1 VIDFNKLAAKG
12 VVGAR
17 EELLRHVREHSE
29 LLKCRF
35 AEGRPS
41 SDGELHLQASDLL
54 LRLEASVLGRLRQTH
69 GRAHTGSFVGDLYK
83 EDPRFKVLVKQL
95 GGLKVLLEVL
105 GDDRIRSES
114 LTHDGQKQPMLVLV
128 GWKDATGGKSEA
140 TWRPRS
146 TEERVLSRGMLLA
159 ARDAS
164 PNPGTEEEGAGVR
177 ARQMPR
183 SNSRTVSDES
193 SELRSACSES
203 IHRASTTPQPA
214 GDDVFFSN
222 PLVKSAL
229 ARLSDKAWL
238 RDLRA
243 AQAALQCREKD
254 LHSAEEELCSAFS
267 QRSKELESQELSLR
281 RRKDE
286 LDERARLL
294 QCRTDSLEEL
304 EQERLRRAHAEMDG
318 LKARSA

>member
-1 VIDFNKLAAKG
+1 
-12 VVGAR
+12 
-17 EELLRHVREHSE
+17 
-29 LLKCRF
+29 
-35 AEGRPS
+35 
-41 SDGELHLQASDLL
+41 
-54 LRLEASVLGRLRQTH
+54 
-69 GRAHTGSFVGDLYK
+69 
-83 EDPRFKVLVKQL
+83 
-95 GGLKVLLEVL
+95 
-105 GDDRIRSES
+105 
-114 LTHDGQKQPMLVLV
+114 QKQPMLVLV

-146 TEERVLSRGMLLA
+146 TEEGVFSRGMLLA

-294 QCRTDSLEEL
+294 QCRTDKLEEL
-304 EQERLRRAHAEMDG
+304 EQEAHAAMDG
-318 LKARSA
+318 LKARSAELDQREISIRDLELQMHRTSE

>member
-1 VIDFNKLAAKG
+1 
-12 VVGAR
+12 VGN
-17 EELLRHVREHSE
+17 
-29 LLKCRF
+29 
-35 AEGRPS
+35 
-41 SDGELHLQASDLL
+41 
-54 LRLEASVLGRLRQTH
+54 
-69 GRAHTGSFVGDLYK
+69 LYK

-105 GDDRIRSES
+105 GDDRIRSEIS
-114 LTHDGQKQPMLVLV
+114 THDGQKQPMLVLV

-146 TEERVLSRGMLLA
+146 TEEGVFSRGMLLA

-286 LDERARLL
+286 LDER
-294 QCRTDSLEEL
+294 EL
-304 EQERLRRAHAEMDG
+304 EQEAHAAMDG
-318 LKARSA
+318 LKARSAELDQREISIRDLELQMHRTSEELQGGKGPPSVRPKDAEVTQQAEPIGLQKPPDGEAGWQTFRDESNSLLWYHHETSGRWFYQGDTKIHDP